1 MQDKLKLSNKEPFNA
16 LVISP
21 NSIKDKDWKDPNY
34 LNNLVNDKYCNY
46 IKINPNNYEDDIGD
60 NLTIDKYTDPNI
72 KVQIIYEEK
81 NYLFELMYV
90 ELTDTYD
97 INEFA
102 TLLNINGDTVYGN
115 AIITRTYISI
125 TNNDMYFDNLTSDV
139 LKNMMH
145 RRANTNV
152 IVYDSDNEAYE
163 EIPVFGPLDD
173 FSDNFFS
180 EYKYKITKVEL
191 GFLKHNI
198 NIWYSEDKY
207 GILDVCGNL
216 IPELARVNK
225 MIIFSMRTDTY
236 RDSISLEEFHK
247 IIVLSKKLKSYDLP
261 DDYMNDE
268 KDELDRLIIKNK
280 HKILHEFFEKYKN

>member
-1 MQDKLKLSNKEPFNA
+1 MQDKLKLSNKESFDA

-21 NSIKDKDWKDPNY
+21 NSIKDKDWKDQNY
-34 LNNLVNDKYCNY
+34 LNDLVNDKYCNY
-46 IKINPNNYEDDIGD
+46 VKINPNNYEDDIGE
-60 NLTIDKYTDPNI
+60 NLTIDKYTNSNI

-90 ELTDTYD
+90 ELTDTYE

-125 TNNDMYFDNLTSDV
+125 TNNDMYFDNISSNI

-180 EYKYKITKVEL
+180 EYKYKIKKVEL

-198 NIWYSEDKY
+198 NIWY
-207 GILDVCGNL
+207 
-216 IPELARVNK
+216 
-225 MIIFSMRTDTY
+225 
-236 RDSISLEEFHK
+236 
-247 IIVLSKKLKSYDLP
+247 
-261 DDYMNDE
+261 
-268 KDELDRLIIKNK
+268 
-280 HKILHEFFEKYKN
+280 